1 MAKKIIITIASVFGV
16 ILAGFLLL
24 MIFLDTDEGEKEKKG
39 KSKTAMATL
48 ADGSDY
54 SQSML
59 TVDRETGD
67 LTVSRPVQAGGEE
80 IKKDGIWTIFVYLCG
95 SDLES
100 QYGAATND
108 MVEMME
114 ASASDKVRF
123 VVQTGG
129 ASEWNNEAVNK
140 KKLQRFVV
148 QNEDIE
154 LVDEVKEASMA
165 KSNTLAK
172 FLKWGVNN
180 YSSEHMGVILWN
192 HGGGSIGGIC
202 YDETDN
208 MKSLSLRDVDSA
220 LLSAY
225 SKMSGK
231 FEFVGFD
238 ACLMGSME
246 AANVLAS
253 YANYMYASE
262 ESEPGCGWDYTSI
275 GNFLAQNPS
284 TNGLELGKEVCD
296 SFKKGCEKI
305 GDGDIVT
312 LSVIDLSQMDS
323 LLQAFNTFAKNMYE
337 TSADTSVLSSICR
350 KIEKADNF
358 GGNNKSEGYT
368 NMVDLGGLVTGCRSY
383 AEGADAVSSQLEK
396 VVAYKV
402 SGKNHKKSSGLS
414 VYYPL
419 CIQESDELST
429 FSTVCVSP
437 YYLSFVDR
445 QDCGSCNEGNTDSYD
460 EDYWWSGGD
469 SCGWYDSCS
478 SADNASDDALSAA
491 IGDNSSSD
499 EEEIWC
505 WFCDYEYDE
514 EDECY
519 RSNTKKNEHWN
530 YVDDYKE
537 TGESKKITFASEPAV
552 DSDGI
557 FGFTLDDNG
566 LKNTEDVSAQIYE
579 VTENGKEAL
588 ELGETYDVDVDWDKG
603 QIKDYFDGYWLSL
616 PDGQNLATYIVSVDD
631 NEVVYTSPILLNGE
645 ETNLRMIQDKD
656 GKVVVEGAWDGIDE
670 NGAAAKNIIKLKKG
684 DIVTPCYT
692 SFSLEDEN
700 SEEKEWEGEGYE
712 LRKASLE
719 INYDLLAAGD
729 YMYSF
734 RIDDVFHDY
743 LLTDYVTLRVDKNG
757 KTSIYD
763 E

>member
-24 MIFLDTDEGEKEKKG
+24 MIFSDTDEGKKEKKG
-39 KSKTAMATL
+39 KLKATMATL

-231 FEFVGFD
+231 FELRFHVF
-238 ACLMGSME
+238 
-246 AANVLAS
+246 
-253 YANYMYASE
+253 
-262 ESEPGCGWDYTSI
+262 
-275 GNFLAQNPS
+275 Q
-284 TNGLELGKEVCD
+284 
-296 SFKKGCEKI
+296 
-305 GDGDIVT
+305 
-312 LSVIDLSQMDS
+312 
-323 LLQAFNTFAKNMYE
+323 
-337 TSADTSVLSSICR
+337 
-350 KIEKADNF
+350 
-358 GGNNKSEGYT
+358 
-368 NMVDLGGLVTGCRSY
+368 
-383 AEGADAVSSQLEK
+383 
-396 VVAYKV
+396 
-402 SGKNHKKSSGLS
+402 
-414 VYYPL
+414 
-419 CIQESDELST
+419 
-429 FSTVCVSP
+429 
-437 YYLSFVDR
+437 
-445 QDCGSCNEGNTDSYD
+445 
-460 EDYWWSGGD
+460 
-469 SCGWYDSCS
+469 
-478 SADNASDDALSAA
+478 
-491 IGDNSSSD
+491 
-499 EEEIWC
+499 
-505 WFCDYEYDE
+505 
-514 EDECY
+514 
-519 RSNTKKNEHWN
+519 
-530 YVDDYKE
+530 
-537 TGESKKITFASEPAV
+537 
-552 DSDGI
+552 GI
-557 FGFTLDDNG
+557 
-566 LKNTEDVSAQIYE
+566 
-579 VTENGKEAL
+579 
-588 ELGETYDVDVDWDKG
+588 
-603 QIKDYFDGYWLSL
+603 
-616 PDGQNLATYIVSVDD
+616 
-631 NEVVYTSPILLNGE
+631 
-645 ETNLRMIQDKD
+645 
-656 GKVVVEGAWDGIDE
+656 
-670 NGAAAKNIIKLKKG
+670 
-684 DIVTPCYT
+684 
-692 SFSLEDEN
+692 
-700 SEEKEWEGEGYE
+700 
-712 LRKASLE
+712 
-719 INYDLLAAGD
+719 
-729 YMYSF
+729 
-734 RIDDVFHDY
+734 
-743 LLTDYVTLRVDKNG
+743 
-757 KTSIYD
+757 
-763 E
+763 